1 MNTISNSNNISNNT
15 LPSHTSPRGGREG
28 GPQIFNSNIIGP
40 IHSRRLGISLGVNL
54 LPKDG
59 KVCSFDCLYCECG
72 WNRDH
77 RGGKMPDAN
86 QVVAELEQKLLAM
99 HNNGESLDVITFAG
113 NGEPTLH
120 PCFAE
125 VIDKTLALRNHY
137 YPNVKVSV
145 LSNATRIHDPKV
157 YEALLKVDNN
167 ILKIDGGSE
176 DTVALIDQPQDPN
189 YNIHKVVDSMKAF
202 KGQLIVQTM
211 FVRGEHN
218 GHIVDNTTAEE
229 VGKWIELMREIRPHQ
244 IMAYSLDRPT
254 PEPNLIR
261 VMPDEIR
268 QLVKPLVDEGFDV
281 QVAG

>member
-1 MNTISNSNNISNNT
+1 MS
-15 LPSHTSPRGGREG
+15 SPN
-28 GPQIFNSNIIGP
+28 IFNSNIIGP

-77 RGGKMPDAN
+77 RGGKMPDAS
-86 QVVAELEQKLLAM
+86 QVLTELEQKLTEM
-99 HNNGESLDVITFAG
+99 TNNGEALDVITFAG

-125 VIDKTLALRNHY
+125 VIDKTLELRDKF

-145 LSNATRIHDPKV
+145 LSNATKIHDPKV
-157 YEALLKVDNN
+157 REALLRVDNN
-167 ILKIDGGSE
+167 ILKIDGGLDE
-176 DTVALIDQPQDPN
+176 TVRLIDQPQDPRFSLRS
-189 YNIHKVVDSMKAF
+189 IVDAMKEF

-211 FVRGEHN
+211 FVRGEHE
-218 GHIVDNTTAEE
+218 GLKVDNTTTEE
-229 VGKWIELMREIRPHQ
+229 VTRWMELMREIRPHQ

-254 PEPNLIR
+254 PEPNLVR

-268 QLVKPLVDEGFDV
+268 ALVRPLVEEGFDV